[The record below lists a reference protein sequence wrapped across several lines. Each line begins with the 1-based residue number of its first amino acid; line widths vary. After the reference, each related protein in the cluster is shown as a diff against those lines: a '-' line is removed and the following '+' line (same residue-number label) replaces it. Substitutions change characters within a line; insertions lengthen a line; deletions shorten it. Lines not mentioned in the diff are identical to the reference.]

1 MKPFATDEFKNEF
14 VIFRIGDGDE
24 YGAYVWVYDDGLV
37 RVTDIYGLASYCN
50 HSVSPIYVGED
61 IPEELIDKAYD
72 RLSELTDGEKKELI
86 EGFNEKIE
94 RIKEKGDTE
103 REEYEEGVLKD
114 IREGNNVQD
123 GLFWLM

>member
-14 VIFRIGDGDE
+14 VIFRIGDGDK

-94 RIKEKGDTE
+94 RIKEKGDSE

>member
-14 VIFRIGDGDE
+14 VIFRIGDGDK

-61 IPEELIDKAYD
+61 IPEELIDKVYD

-94 RIKEKGDTE
+94 RIKEKGDSE